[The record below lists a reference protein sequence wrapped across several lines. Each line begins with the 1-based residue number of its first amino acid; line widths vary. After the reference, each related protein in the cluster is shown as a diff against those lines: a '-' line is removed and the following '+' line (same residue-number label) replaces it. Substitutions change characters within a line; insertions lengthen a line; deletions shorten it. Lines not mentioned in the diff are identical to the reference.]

1 MGYVTPEQI
10 TQAKELDLLT
20 YLQRY
25 DPHELVH
32 VSGNTYC
39 TREHDSLKIS
49 NGKWNWFSRG
59 IGGKTALDYL
69 IKVQGFSFTQAVE
82 ALVGQKF
89 SPLPRVPQAQ
99 PKKQEPRV
107 LSLPQPSRCATHMVS
122 YLHRRGIDYDVI
134 DYCIQTGRLY
144 ESLPYHNCVF
154 VGRDL
159 KGQPRYAALR
169 GTVGDFKGEAPGSDK
184 RYSFTINEN
193 PSAPGVHLFESAID
207 LLSYATLL
215 KMKGQWGIPAKPN
228 GFVGEGAATER
239 VNPGTCAGVN
249 DTKFAATR
257 RQDALLSLGGVFK
270 RKQEFVIP
278 LALSQYLQDHPGT
291 NTLYLHLDNDEVGRD
306 AAAGIMEGLG
316 DKYTVQDRP
325 PPYGKDVND
334 LLQRKLGLTH
344 RKEEWSR

>member
-20 YLQRY
+20 YLQRF
-25 DPHELVH
+25 DPHALVH

-82 ALVGQKF
+82 ALVGQNF
-89 SPLPRVPQAQ
+89 SPLPRAPQAQ

-107 LSLPQPSRCATHMVS
+107 LSLPKSSRCATHMVS
-122 YLHRRGIDYDVI
+122 YLHGRGIDYDVI

-169 GTVGDFKGEAPGSDK
+169 GTVGDFKGEVTGSDK
-184 RYSFTINEN
+184 HYSFSI
-193 PSAPGVHLFESAID
+193 SAPQESGRLHLFESAID

-215 KMKGQWGIPAKPN
+215 KMN
-228 GFVGEGAATER
+228 GR
-239 VNPGTCAGVN
+239 
-249 DTKFAATR
+249 DW

-291 NTLYLHLDNDEVGRD
+291 NTLYLHLDNDEVGRG

-316 DKYTVQDRP
+316 AKYTVQDRP
-325 PPYGKDVND
+325 PPYGKDVNE